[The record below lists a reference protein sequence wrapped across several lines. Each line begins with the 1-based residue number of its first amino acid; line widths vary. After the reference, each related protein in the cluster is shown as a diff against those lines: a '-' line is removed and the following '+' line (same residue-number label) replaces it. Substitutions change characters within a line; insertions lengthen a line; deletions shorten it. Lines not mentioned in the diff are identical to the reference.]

1 MHDSLQPFNC
11 ESASGEADCR
21 RLMIRLATPVDAAAI
36 ASVYNHYIKHSVATF
51 EVEPLSAT
59 DMRSRIEAGMP
70 AYPWLVASDTE
81 TVCGYACATPWKSR
95 AAYGKTVETSVYVA
109 PEHHG
114 NGVGES
120 LYRAL
125 LEHLATEGFHCALGG
140 IALPN
145 PASIAL
151 HEKLGF
157 TKVGELKQVGWKHNR
172 WVNVGYWQCF
182 LQPPD
187 AEAE

>member
-1 MHDSLQPFNC
+1 M
-11 ESASGEADCR
+11 
-21 RLMIRLATPVDAAAI
+21 
-36 ASVYNHYIKHSVATF
+36 ATF

-70 AYPWLVASDTE
+70 AYPWLVASDAD
-81 TVCGYACATPWKSR
+81 TVRGYAYATQWKSR

-109 PEHHG
+109 PDHLG
-114 NGVGES
+114 CGVGET

-125 LEHLATEGFHCALGG
+125 IERLARQGFHCALGG

-157 TKVGELKQVGWKHNR
+157 TKVGELEQVGWKHDR

-182 LQPPD
+182 LQPPQ